1 MIGWREISRK
11 LLLYL
16 SDAGFHFAG
25 DGLVSI
31 LATHPDLLFTYTR
44 LLSTTHTHTH
54 THTHVQA
61 SICTLQ
67 LYTEI

>member
-25 DGLVSI
+25 DGLVSM
-31 LATHPDLLFTYTR
+31 LATHPDLLFTQITWVYKA
-44 LLSTTHTHTH
+44 SKH

-61 SICTLQ
+61 SICPLQ